1 MNLFGWVDGAWSM
14 LVLLNCTQ
22 TLATDFLP
30 EPAAYHVAFRE
41 KLILRDAEQ
50 LGAPGKSSRSIRLG
64 PG

>member
-1 MNLFGWVDGAWSM
+1 MFGWVDGAWSM
-14 LVLLNCTQ
+14 LVLLESTQ
-22 TLATDFLP
+22 TIATDFLP

-50 LGAPGKSSRSIRLG
+50 VGAPGKWSQSRPLG